1 MESVGVTVKE
11 KLHSDRVHIE
21 LWIVRLSLFVLDFWK
36 KWAFWKIRNHWN
48 DSYLSYDDSVDVSK
62 PKVFSAELTQRYYQE
77 WIILPGSDRIT
88 RDSSIAHPEIP
99 GPSWNKGHFFWGHQ
113 RPRFQLY
120 ILAIDIYPEF
130 RYGIQVSQ

>member
-11 KLHSDRVHIE
+11 RLHSDCVHIE
-21 LWIVRLSLFVLDFWK
+21 LWIVRLYIFCVRVLK

-48 DSYLSYDDSVDVSK
+48 DSYLSYDDSVDESK

-88 RDSSIAHPEIP
+88 RDSSIVHPEIP
-99 GPSWNKGHFFWGHQ
+99 GPSWNKGPLFWYHELFEVMPCSFIRLGSNHVTGF
-113 RPRFQLY
+113 PLLY
-120 ILAIDIYPEF
+120 
-130 RYGIQVSQ
+130 